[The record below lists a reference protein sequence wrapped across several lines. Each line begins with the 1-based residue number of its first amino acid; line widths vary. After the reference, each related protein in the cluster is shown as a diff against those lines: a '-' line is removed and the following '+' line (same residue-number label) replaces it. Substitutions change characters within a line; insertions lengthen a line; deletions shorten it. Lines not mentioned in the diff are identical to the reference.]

1 MKCEDCKYWR
11 SEGYMGSCK
20 RFPKA
25 LTKGNN
31 DWCGEFVARQ
41 TLTLPVV
48 EMNDEQPR
56 KKPGRPAK
64 VEP

>member
-1 MKCEDCKYWR
+1 
-11 SEGYMGSCK
+11 MGSCK

-31 DWCGEFVARQ
+31 DWCGEFQTRQ

-48 EMNDEQPR
+48 EMGDEQPR
-56 KKPGRPAK
+56 RKPGRPAK
-64 VEP
+64 ESNDGK